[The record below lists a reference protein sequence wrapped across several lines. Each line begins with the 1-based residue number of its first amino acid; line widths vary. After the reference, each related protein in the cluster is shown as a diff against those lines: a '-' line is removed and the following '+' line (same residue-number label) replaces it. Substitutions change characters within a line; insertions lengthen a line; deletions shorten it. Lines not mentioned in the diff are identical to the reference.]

1 MSKYLELVE
10 ISEGVVVLRRSDL
23 KDSPLVKI
31 EFSSEVKSLLNG
43 MEFDVAKEMI
53 KTGIETL
60 NSDIDVDSLDE
71 DVLETILKKD
81 NTSRIVH

>member
-1 MSKYLELVE
+1 
-10 ISEGVVVLRRSDL
+10 
-23 KDSPLVKI
+23 
-31 EFSSEVKSLLNG
+31 

-81 NTSRIVH
+81 NTNRVVH

>member
-23 KDSPLVKI
+23 KASPLVKI

-71 DVLETILKKD
+71 DVLETLLKKD
-81 NTSRIVH
+81 NSNRVVH

>member
-1 MSKYLELVE
+1 MIIIGLCPRKDILEIRINNRVDE
-10 ISEGVVVLRRSDL
+10 MINNG
-23 KDSPLVKI
+23 LVK
-31 EFSSEVKSLLNG
+31 EVKSLLNG

-81 NTSRIVH
+81 NTNRVVH

>member
-23 KDSPLVKI
+23 KDSRLVKI

-43 MEFDVAKEMI
+43 MELDVAKEMI

-71 DVLETILKKD
+71 DVLETFLKKD
-81 NTSRIVH
+81 NTNRVVH

>member
-1 MSKYLELVE
+1 MSKYLELV
-10 ISEGVVVLRRSDL
+10 
-23 KDSPLVKI
+23 DSPLVRI

-81 NTSRIVH
+81 NTNRVVH